1 LRYDGIVA
9 RTVLSVLLV
18 VIGGALGA
26 ALSAY
31 SPRLDQRAIDDAVS
45 IGQSYS
51 DAARARFHQSYR
63 VHIALAPVD
72 HIDVTTPFRRLVA
85 AAEDRARIGD
95 RFFGQR
101 DAAAVIE
108 RHGEGIEVAVELT
121 FHPLNTYVGVPDYDV
136 SIRSLDG
143 RVIRARGIQR
153 VPRFTTR
160 VAGAP
165 VPGAG
170 PGIGAGGQ
178 PLLGGT
184 VLARFER
191 ADLDPLGTYDAV
203 IEESR
208 KEVARG
214 RIELAKLR

>member
-1 LRYDGIVA
+1 VA
-9 RTVLSVLLV
+9 RTVLPVLLV
-18 VIGGALGA
+18 VIGIAPGA
-26 ALSAY
+26 APSAY
-31 SPRLDQRAIDDAVS
+31 SPRLDQRAIDEAVS

-51 DAARARFHQSYR
+51 DAARERFHQSYR

-72 HIDVTTPFRRLVA
+72 HIDVTTPFRRLVTA
-85 AAEDRARIGD
+85 AGDRARIGD

-101 DAAAVIE
+101 DAAAVLAQ
-108 RHGEGIEVAVELT
+108 HGEGIEVAIELT
-121 FHPLNTYVGVPDYDV
+121 FHPLNTYVGVPAYEV
-136 SIRSLDG
+136 SMQGLDA

-160 VAGAP
+160 VAGRP
-165 VPGAG
+165 VTGAG
-170 PGIGAGGQ
+170 PGLGAGGQ

-191 ADLDPLGTYDAV
+191 ADLDPQGTYDVV
-203 IEESR
+203 IEEAR

-214 RIELAKLR
+214 RIELATLR